1 MAIASYV
8 PWWAKIGAKLTLSRL
23 PVPYSLWSRLGVF
36 RHGDMADPARAIGA
50 FRTHLDRARAF
61 RSLREGFTM
70 LELGPGDSVLSAGV
84 ARALG
89 GRESWLSDAGDF
101 ASRDAHLFV
110 ALDAALAEAGLRTN
124 GLPAGLAFE
133 ETLKRLNARYLTGGV
148 ASLAAIPDR
157 SVDLIWSSV
166 VLEHVR
172 RDEFPALAAELAR
185 ILTPDGVMSHAVD
198 LRDHLGGSLNNLRF
212 SPQRWEHPSW
222 RDAGFYTN
230 RMSQAEIIAVFA
242 RAGFKAVDVRDDLW
256 PGPPLDRT
264 KLHASFRGRTDAELS
279 IAGFDVVLVRA

>member
-50 FRTHLDRARAF
+50 FRTHLDRARTF
-61 RSLREGFTM
+61 RPVPEGFTM

-110 ALDAALAEAGLRTN
+110 ALDTALGKAGLPTN
-124 GLPAGLAFE
+124 RLPAGLTFE

-172 RDEFPALAAELAR
+172 RDEFPVLAAELAR
-185 ILTPDGVMSHAVD
+185 TLAPNGVMSHAVD

-230 RMSQAEIIAVFA
+230 RMSQAEIIEVFA
-242 RAGFKAVDVRDDLW
+242 RAGFKTVDVHDDLW
-256 PGPPLDRT
+256 PGPPLDRA
-264 KLHASFRGRTDAELS
+264 KMHASFRGRTDAELS